1 MMCFPAGGDGLSD
14 LPNPDEGATGPS
26 QLGTG
31 DDSTTIGVSARTQV
45 GAWPTPQ
52 LPMMCFPAG
61 GDGLS
66 DLPNPDEGATGPS
79 QLGTGDD
86 STTIGV
92 WLGRK
97 LARGPLLSCL

>member
-1 MMCFPAGGDGLSD
+1 
-14 LPNPDEGATGPS
+14 
-26 QLGTG
+26 
-31 DDSTTIGVSARTQV
+31 
-45 GAWPTPQ
+45 
-52 LPMMCFPAG
+52 MMCFPAG